1 MLRLF
6 CLALVILAVTPEP
19 ALSGN
24 RCSEAGAA
32 RMERVD
38 RNGCARAGKRVP
50 RGDADAM
57 SFIFFVGILFAVLV
71 VPVALVQQR
80 DAAEPE

>member
-1 MLRLF
+1 
-6 CLALVILAVTPEP
+6 
-19 ALSGN
+19 
-24 RCSEAGAA
+24 
-32 RMERVD
+32 
-38 RNGCARAGKRVP
+38 
-50 RGDADAM
+50 M